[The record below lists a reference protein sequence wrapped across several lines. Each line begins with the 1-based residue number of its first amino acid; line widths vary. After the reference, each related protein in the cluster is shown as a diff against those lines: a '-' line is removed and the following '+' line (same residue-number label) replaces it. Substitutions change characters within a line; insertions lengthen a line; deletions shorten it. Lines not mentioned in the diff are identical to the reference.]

1 MCPALVMSTYDVGF
15 ACSSRNPPKALR
27 GTDLSGGTGGGCS
40 GRQRPL

>member
-15 ACSSRNPPKALR
+15 ACIGRNPPKVLR